1 MFRFFWLA
9 FMPLLI
15 VACSAAPSPVD
26 QQTTLRCVDCRT
38 TPVLGIVDWDTLDT
52 LPGRIRLFGVDTP
65 ERGERCY
72 KEAKTTGTGCLW

>member
-38 TPVLGIVDWDTLDT
+38 TPVLGIVD
-52 LPGRIRLFGVDTP
+52 
-65 ERGERCY
+65 
-72 KEAKTTGTGCLW
+72 